1 LNFLSQGN
9 AVSAQ
14 PTPKTQAR
22 EIIEALPDS
31 ASWED
36 MMYEFYVRE
45 AIEKG
50 LADAESGRSV
60 PQAEVRM
67 RLRELLRRA
76 S

>member
-1 LNFLSQGN
+1 MSFLPQGN
-9 AVSAQ
+9 AVSDQ

-50 LADAESGRSV
+50 LADVESGRSV
-60 PQAEVRM
+60 PQAEVRI
-67 RLRELLRRA
+67 RLRELLRHA

>member
-1 LNFLSQGN
+1 
-9 AVSAQ
+9 
-14 PTPKTQAR
+14 
-22 EIIEALPDS
+22 
-31 ASWED
+31 

>member
-1 LNFLSQGN
+1 MNLLSEGN
-9 AVSAQ
+9 AVSDQ
-14 PTPKTQAR
+14 SNPKTQAR

-36 MMYEFYVRE
+36 LMYELYVRE
-45 AIEKG
+45 AIERG
-50 LADAESGRSV
+50 LTEVESGRSV